1 MKTFN
6 SLRNTT
12 KNALFVLSLIFVTAL
27 SAKAQPLYTQDV
39 SYQNACDGFAYL
51 DSAAVFQP
59 VVWTNASTGSI
70 ISPWTDYYSVY
81 YLCPGDY
88 TVSFNDI
95 NNNALTVAFTIGNSS
110 APNPCNGFSATMN
123 TTNTDANSCTGT
135 ATITPVG
142 GTAPYNYTW
151 YSIGGGPMLSTLS
164 NLCSGTYSGIVFDA
178 NGCSA
183 TVSGFV
189 DVIPNPCQG
198 FSATMTTTNS
208 DLNDCTGSVTL
219 TVSGGTAPYSITSNN
234 SNISL
239 NTLTDVCVGNY
250 WAAITD
256 ANGCYTTASGFVD
269 LNNSGGGPTPIDTNI
284 VNLLITQDATGYN
297 TCDGYAYID
306 STNLTNP
313 NAYQQLAWYNV
324 TTGTPVLF
332 NAFWLCPGD
341 YMVTITTIDGS
352 STTLFFTIGNS
363 GNPNPCAGFTTS
375 LTTTFSDVNDCTGTA
390 TALVSGGTAPY
401 VYNWSNSGN
410 ATLNTQENLCPGV
423 YSVEVVDATGCNAYA
438 WDSVFVDNS
447 GGTNPGDTII
457 VFLNNTFPPNAVT
470 DSLPTTI
477 ILDCNIVFDSIGS
490 AMITNVVEIPVGIVV
505 TWTIYDFN
513 GFVMATYDVPYYNI
527 NPTNSVYEA
536 TLVIM
541 CGRSINGVQITDQ
554 FEYMPSS
561 ANIAEQAAFNYTI
574 VNPMTDDLTIQFNQ
588 PFEGQLTL
596 IDMKGAVIFAQS
608 VSGTNFQRN
617 VADLSQGMYLLQ
629 IQSQHGISSA
639 RLMK

>member
-1 MKTFN
+1 
-6 SLRNTT
+6 
-12 KNALFVLSLIFVTAL
+12 
-27 SAKAQPLYTQDV
+27 
-39 SYQNACDGFAYL
+39 
-51 DSAAVFQP
+51 
-59 VVWTNASTGSI
+59 
-70 ISPWTDYYSVY
+70 
-81 YLCPGDY
+81 
-88 TVSFNDI
+88 
-95 NNNALTVAFTIGNSS
+95 
-110 APNPCNGFSATMN
+110 
-123 TTNTDANSCTGT
+123 
-135 ATITPVG
+135 
-142 GTAPYNYTW
+142 
-151 YSIGGGPMLSTLS
+151 
-164 NLCSGTYSGIVFDA
+164 
-178 NGCSA
+178 
-183 TVSGFV
+183 
-189 DVIPNPCQG
+189 
-198 FSATMTTTNS
+198 MTTT
-208 DLNDCTGSVTL
+208 D
-219 TVSGGTAPYSITSNN
+219 
-234 SNISL
+234 
-239 NTLTDVCVGNY
+239 
-250 WAAITD
+250 
-256 ANGCYTTASGFVD
+256 
-269 LNNSGGGPTPIDTNI
+269 
-284 VNLLITQDATGYN
+284 
-297 TCDGYAYID
+297 
-306 STNLTNP
+306 
-313 NAYQQLAWYNV
+313 
-324 TTGTPVLF
+324 
-332 NAFWLCPGD
+332 
-341 YMVTITTIDGS
+341 
-352 STTLFFTIGNS
+352 
-363 GNPNPCAGFTTS
+363 
-375 LTTTFSDVNDCTGTA
+375 SDVNDCTGTA

-423 YSVEVVDATGCNAYA
+423 YSVEVVDANGCNAYA

-513 GFVMATYDVPYYNI
+513 GSVMATYDVPYYNI

-536 TLVIM
+536 TLIIM

-608 VSGTNFQRN
+608 VSGTNFQHN

-629 IQSQHGISSA
+629 IQSQHGISSV